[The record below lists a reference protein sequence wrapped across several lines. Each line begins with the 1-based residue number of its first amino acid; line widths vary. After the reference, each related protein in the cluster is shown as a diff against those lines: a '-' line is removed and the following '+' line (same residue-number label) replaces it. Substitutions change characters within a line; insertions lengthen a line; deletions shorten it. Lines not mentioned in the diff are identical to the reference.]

1 MERLTYLL
9 SQKNSENQ
17 ELKSQL
23 SSMEI
28 SHQQKEADLKRETYA
43 LQDGIKQLEF
53 KLAQKEEKTRSTHEE
68 IHQLNLTLLARNE
81 QIGILESKIKNL

>member
-28 SHQQKEADLKRETYA
+28 SHQQKEADLKRETDA
-43 LQDGIKQLEF
+43 LQDGIKQLEL
-53 KLAQKEEKTRSTHEE
+53 KLVQKEEKTRSTHEE
-68 IHQLNLTLLARNE
+68 INQLNLTLLARNE
-81 QIGILESKIKNL
+81 QIGILESKIKSL